1 VARQPFWY
9 GAIGCLRDPFREIS
23 YLLNPQGGIGY
34 KPLVTDRTELTFSG
48 GSGAVWEKNS
58 GVAVH
63 ASGTLNA
70 GESFVYKLSATS
82 KVIRGFA

>member
-1 VARQPFWY
+1 
-9 GAIGCLRDPFREIS
+9 LRDPFREIS